1 MMLFTQRNPCFSYVL
16 ISYSPTAAGVQKIVD
31 SLGIVLEIAYGKTK
45 LFIKEPSTLVH
56 LEKSREDAIPRL
68 VARIQ
73 ARYRGVLCRRR
84 VRKIRAVYRIIA
96 YWHAAHVRSY
106 LRSLCATFEG
116 VAERP
121 DLGKALAFP
130 APPSGLNTFAVS
142 CKRIYAVW
150 RARKI
155 LARYS
160 PEQKVELQQKM
171 LAADLLGGRRP
182 YWCVRSRGSER
193 SGLGKRGGGDI
204 EKTHTHTERRE
215 RAKGIG
221 KKRMGEEVNVEPER
235 QTQTQRESKKRRKEN
250 ERKRAKETCQLS
262 FTRVH
267 AFFREGYSC
276 FRCGVLCCV
285 HHVV

>member
-1 MMLFTQRNPCFSYVL
+1 MLFTQRNPCFSYVL

-193 SGLGKRGGGDI
+193 SGLGKRGGGYRKD
-204 EKTHTHTERRE
+204 THTHREARESERHREKENGRRGKCRARETNTDTERE
-215 RAKGIG
+215 
-221 KKRMGEEVNVEPER
+221 
-235 QTQTQRESKKRRKEN
+235 
-250 ERKRAKETCQLS
+250 
-262 FTRVH
+262 
-267 AFFREGYSC
+267 
-276 FRCGVLCCV
+276 
-285 HHVV
+285 